1 MLLRGAG
8 NAHDGGE
15 VNILR
20 RADNVLGALVAY
32 GGMLAVDDDEVKPRP
47 AEHLRGDGAVELI
60 ERAENRLVVFQL
72 VFD

>member
-1 MLLRGAG
+1 
-8 NAHDGGE
+8 
-15 VNILR
+15 
-20 RADNVLGALVAY
+20 
-32 GGMLAVDDDEVKPRP
+32 MLAVDDDEVKSRP